1 MEEILISVGM
11 TIIMYV
17 FMILVCKKGW

>member
-11 TIIMYV
+11 TIIMYA

>member
-1 MEEILISVGM
+1 MEEILISVAM
-11 TIIMYV
+11 TIIMYA